1 MITTLVDRTTDI
13 FDKNFLELNIDESN
27 LELLKNDSF
36 KNALFYE
43 SLKREAVDNYCYL
56 YLLITSNFFSK
67 YNFISYENS
76 KSLESLLKEY
86 LNFKYDKLQNSN
98 TSFTNLDKLLL
109 QIASPS
115 YSKTM
120 EIDHIFP
127 SNGIKISEKVDRI
140 LPLNHIGNLCYL
152 SKLNNQKK
160 SNTLPNDYIVKL
172 LRENNSLLLREF
184 NKQTYWPELLNE
196 EIDGNIKSIYDF
208 KSFLNLRMK
217 KVIRKIIIELEVS

>member
-1 MITTLVDRTTDI
+1 LITTLVDRTTDI

>member
-1 MITTLVDRTTDI
+1 MINYKIPILV
-13 FDKNFLELNIDESN
+13 
-27 LELLKNDSF
+27 
-36 KNALFYE
+36 
-43 SLKREAVDNYCYL
+43 
-56 YLLITSNFFSK
+56 
-67 YNFISYENS
+67 
-76 KSLESLLKEY
+76 
-86 LNFKYDKLQNSN
+86 LQ
-98 TSFTNLDKLLL
+98 
-109 QIASPS
+109 S

-172 LRENNSLLLREF
+172 LRENNSLRLREF